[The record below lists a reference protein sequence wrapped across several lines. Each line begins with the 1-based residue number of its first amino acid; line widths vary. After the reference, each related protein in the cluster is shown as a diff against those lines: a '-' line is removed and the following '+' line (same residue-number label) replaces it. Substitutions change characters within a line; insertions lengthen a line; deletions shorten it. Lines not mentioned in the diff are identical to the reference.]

1 MLLPIKYCE
10 KNQRSCPSSV
20 CLPLMVMKCDP
31 VMGVLKSFQRKH
43 PAHVASP
50 VQKAFVILKNL
61 LCSYILAK
69 HYLNEWV
76 NEWISQWT
84 NSFNTFPLY
93 EHTKRITWPVLFV
106 LNVLQDLNFTSAFKI
121 RLAKREKCKMSS
133 KSMEERTGRGLLAWM
148 LENWTGIV
156 CTSIMLEMENWT

>member
-1 MLLPIKYCE
+1 MCSCQLSTE

-20 CLPLMVMKCDP
+20 CLPLMVMQCDP
-31 VMGVLKSFQRKH
+31 VVGVLESFQRKH
-43 PAHVASP
+43 PAQVASP

-84 NSFNTFPLY
+84 NKCNKSPLY

-106 LNVLQDLNFTSAFKI
+106 LNVSQDLNCTSAFKI
-121 RLAKREKCKMSS
+121 RLRKIKKEKNVRSAPKVWRKGQAGGYCHECQKI
-133 KSMEERTGRGLLAWM
+133 ELGLFAPQ
-148 LENWTGIV
+148 
-156 CTSIMLEMENWT
+156 